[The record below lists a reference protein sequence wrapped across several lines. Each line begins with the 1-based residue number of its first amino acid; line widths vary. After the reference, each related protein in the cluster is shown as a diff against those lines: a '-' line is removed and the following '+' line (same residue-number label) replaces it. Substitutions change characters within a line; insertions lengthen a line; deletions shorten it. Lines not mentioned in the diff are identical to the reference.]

1 VPIRLRLALIT
12 SLFAAV
18 LVGAGGLLFSHEL
31 GSRLLG
37 SLDGELQSRAQGI
50 AAALQA
56 GAAPSV
62 AARQVTAP
70 QDAFVQ
76 VLRPDGG
83 LVANSAAAAARPLLS
98 MAEIGRVGSSPVTVD
113 GTVPDAEMHR
123 EPVRLVATRAASTL
137 GPLLVV
143 VGGLRDDVDHAVETV
158 VQELLIGGAMVV
170 PLAGLGAWLLAGAAL
185 RPVERMRRQVAAISE
200 RDQRSSLQVPRTRDE
215 LAALGATMN
224 GLLARLQAALARERR
239 LVADAAHELRTPLA
253 VLRTELEL
261 AGRRERTREELVEA
275 VANAARETDRLVRLA
290 EDLLF
295 LARTDEGVPV
305 LRAEPQHL
313 AEVLNTAASA
323 HAQRAAANGVSCPVK
338 VVDDP
343 VVMLDEA
350 RVRQAVENLL
360 DNALR
365 VAPPGT
371 SIEVEARVEDGMA
384 VIAISDDGPG
394 FPADF
399 LPDAFQRFRRAD
411 VARAREHGGTGLGLA
426 IVQAIAL
433 AHGGWTDATNRP
445 GGGARVRFAIP
456 LDGGTRGL
464 V

>member
-12 SLFAAV
+12 SLFAAI

-37 SLDGELQSRAQGI
+37 SLDNELQSRAQGI

-56 GAAPSV
+56 GAPPSA

-70 QDAFVQ
+70 QDAIVQ
-76 VLRPDGG
+76 VLMPDGS
-83 LVANSAAAAARPLLS
+83 LVASSSEVAARPLLS
-98 MAEIGRVGSSPVTVD
+98 TSQIGRVGASPATVD
-113 GTVPDAEMHR
+113 GTAPDAEKHP
-123 EPVRLVATRAASTL
+123 EPVRLAVMRATGTS
-137 GPLLVV
+137 GSLLVV
-143 VGGLRDDVDHAVETV
+143 VGGFRDDVDAAVNAV
-158 VQELLIGGAMVV
+158 VQELLIGGAVLV

-200 RDQRSSLQVPRTRDE
+200 RDQRSRLQVPRTRDE
-215 LAALGATMN
+215 LAALGETMN
-224 GLLARLQAALARERR
+224 ALLAHLQAALARERR

-261 AGRRERTREELVEA
+261 AGRRERTHEELVEA
-275 VANAARETDRLVRLA
+275 VSNAARETDRLVRLA

-313 AEVLNTAASA
+313 AEVLNTAVAA
-323 HAQRAAANGVSCPVK
+323 HAQRAAASGVSCHVDV
-338 VVDDP
+338 VVDA

-365 VAPPGT
+365 VAPRDS
-371 SIEVEARVEDGMA
+371 SIEVEARVEEGMA

-399 LPDAFQRFRRAD
+399 LPDAFGRFRRAD
-411 VARAREHGGTGLGLA
+411 VARAREDGGNGLGLA

-433 AHGGWTDATNRP
+433 AHGGWADAANRP

-456 LDGGTRGL
+456 LDGGTREL